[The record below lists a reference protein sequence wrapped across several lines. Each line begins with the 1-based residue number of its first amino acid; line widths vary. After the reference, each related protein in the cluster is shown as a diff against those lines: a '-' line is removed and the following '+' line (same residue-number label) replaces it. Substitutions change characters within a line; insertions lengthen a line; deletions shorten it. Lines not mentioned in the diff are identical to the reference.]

1 MVNGRPSR
9 TSFDW
14 DTPAA
19 ATVPERLSQEK
30 AKAIATRMHD
40 AIEKGKQ
47 FMAKTQEKKSRDVNA
62 HRREVD
68 FEVGNKI

>member
-1 MVNGRPSR
+1 MSGFEMVNDRLFY

-19 ATVPERLSQEK
+19 AIILERLSQEK

-47 FMAKTQEKKSRDVNA
+47 FMAKT
-62 HRREVD
+62 
-68 FEVGNKI
+68 